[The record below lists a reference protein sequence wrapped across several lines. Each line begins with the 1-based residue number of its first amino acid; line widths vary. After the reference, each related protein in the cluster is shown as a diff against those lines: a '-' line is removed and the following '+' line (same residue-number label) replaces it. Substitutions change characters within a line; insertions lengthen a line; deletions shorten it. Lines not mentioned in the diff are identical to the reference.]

1 MKILLTLVMVCSV
14 LILGYASY
22 VDSKNKKRQ
31 EITKIVNDAE
41 HSLNT
46 IQHNTNYVNSTH
58 ILKDKLGFSE
68 KGTFIDD
75 LDNATCFWFELEKG
89 NFRNRENAN

>member
-1 MKILLTLVMVCSV
+1 MFLFIGIKQNHTIEIIIMKILLALVMVCSV
-14 LILGYASY
+14 LVLGYASY

-46 IQHNTNYVNSTH
+46 IQHNANYVNSTH
-58 ILKDKLGFSE
+58 ISSSKHH
-68 KGTFIDD
+68 
-75 LDNATCFWFELEKG
+75 N
-89 NFRNRENAN
+89 

>member
-14 LILGYASY
+14 LVLGYAAY
-22 VDSKNKKRQ
+22 MDSQNKKRQ
-31 EITKIVNDAE
+31 EIIKIVNDAE

-58 ILKDKLGFSE
+58 ISSSKHH
-68 KGTFIDD
+68 
-75 LDNATCFWFELEKG
+75 N
-89 NFRNRENAN
+89 

>member
-14 LILGYASY
+14 LVLGYAAY
-22 VDSKNKKRQ
+22 MDSQNKKRQ
-31 EITKIVNDAE
+31 EIIKIVNDAE

-58 ILKDKLGFSE
+58 ISSSKHP
-68 KGTFIDD
+68 
-75 LDNATCFWFELEKG
+75 N
-89 NFRNRENAN
+89 

>member
-14 LILGYASY
+14 LILGYAAY
-22 VDSKNKKRQ
+22 MDSQNKKRQ
-31 EITKIVNDAE
+31 EIIKIVNDAE

-58 ILKDKLGFSE
+58 ISSSKHH
-68 KGTFIDD
+68 
-75 LDNATCFWFELEKG
+75 N
-89 NFRNRENAN
+89 